1 MTTTHTYVR
10 IFEIQ
15 REEISS
21 MHPLTSS
28 ISTIALV
35 VGLEWSGQGCIEI
48 GVCGIENGGRYLVY
62 ADEKVLT
69 CGESDFVKW

>member
-1 MTTTHTYVR
+1 
-10 IFEIQ
+10 
-15 REEISS
+15 

-35 VGLEWSGQGCIEI
+35 AGLEWSGQECIQI
-48 GVCGIENGGRYLVY
+48 GVWGMENGGRYLVY

-69 CGESDFVKW
+69 CVVKAISRSGDPQKLVS